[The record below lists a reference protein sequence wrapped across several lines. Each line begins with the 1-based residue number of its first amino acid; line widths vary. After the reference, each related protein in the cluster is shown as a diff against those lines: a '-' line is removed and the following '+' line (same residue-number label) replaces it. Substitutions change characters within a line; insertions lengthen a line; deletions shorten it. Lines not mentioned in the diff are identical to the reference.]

1 MLIYYS
7 FRKVIFWEK
16 VPFRDLKEAEKAAKN
31 GHVWGVIH
39 FGANFSQQLI
49 ARIQDGVNDGNLET
63 IRTSQ
68 IGIRLDESS
77 IFH

>member
-1 MLIYYS
+1 ML
-7 FRKVIFWEK
+7 FVLEK
-16 VPFRDLKEAEKAAKN
+16 VPFRDLEEAEKAAKN
-31 GHVWGVIH
+31 GQVWGVIH
-39 FGANFSQQLI
+39 FGANFSEQLL

-77 IFH
+77 IQ